1 MIDASLKCMP
11 DGLRPAAQS
20 VKTIQT
26 KGAPMKI
33 ATFNVNGVR
42 ARLNTLTTWLKN
54 SAPDVAVL
62 QEIKSVD
69 EGFPRQE
76 IEDLGYNVE
85 THGQKGFN
93 GVAILS
99 KFPLE
104 DVIFGLPGDD
114 TDEQARWIE
123 ATVLGNKPVRVC
135 GLYLPNGN
143 PAPGP
148 KYDYKL
154 AWMDRL
160 YTHARDLMSREEPA
174 LMCGDYNIIPQPED
188 AAQPS
193 SWMNDAL
200 FRPESRA
207 AFRRILN
214 LGFTEAF
221 RACNDGSEHYSFWDY
236 QAGAWNRNDGIRI
249 DHFLLTP
256 QCADLLD
263 NCWIESSI
271 RGCDRPSDHVPV
283 WIDLNI

>member
-1 MIDASLKCMP
+1 
-11 DGLRPAAQS
+11 
-20 VKTIQT
+20 
-26 KGAPMKI
+26 MKI
-33 ATFNVNGVR
+33 ATFNINGVK
-42 ARLNTLTTWLKN
+42 ARIETLTTWLQD

-69 EGFPRQE
+69 ENFPRQA
-76 IEDLGYNVE
+76 IEDLGYNLE

-104 DVIFGLPGDD
+104 DVTRGLPGDD
-114 TDEQARWIE
+114 SDEQARWIE
-123 ATVLGNKPVRVC
+123 ATVIGEKAVRIC

-160 YTHARDLMSREEPA
+160 YARAQSLMASEEPA
-174 LMCGDYNIIPQPED
+174 LMCGDYNIIPQQED
-188 AAQPS
+188 AARPNA
-193 SWMNDAL
+193 WTDDAL

-207 AFRRILN
+207 AFRRIVN

-221 RACNDGSEHYSFWDY
+221 RAREQGAGHYSFWDY
-236 QAGAWNRNDGIRI
+236 QAGAWDKNDGIRI

-256 QCADLLD
+256 QCADLLKD
-263 NCWIESSI
+263 CWIEKDV
-271 RGCDRPSDHVPV
+271 RGREKPSDHVPV
-283 WIDLNI
+283 WVDLAL